1 MERPLGTIEQ
11 PTSVPII
18 DIIQE
23 NENVRT
29 FYFDM
34 KLKSKPGRFIIM
46 WLPRIDEKPFSIA
59 LDENGKLGLSI
70 ANVGRF
76 TSALFKLKKGAFV
89 GIRGPYGSWYTLKRE
104 YKRILLVG
112 GGYGV
117 APLARVATEAIEKNI
132 TVDFCNGARTKKLLL
147 YSERLSKL
155 NLTLHT
161 TTTDGSEGVK
171 GFVTEAVTA
180 CLDANKYDMAYLC
193 GPELMEKAILDLC
206 RQKNIPSQVSIE
218 RYMKCGF
225 GICGQC
231 CVDDSGE
238 RMCMEGPVVSGAYAL
253 KQSEFG
259 QYHRDGSGKR
269 EYYNEN

>member
-1 MERPLGTIEQ
+1 MEKPLGTIEQ
-11 PTSVPII
+11 PTSIPIT
-18 DIIQE
+18 DIVRE

-29 FYFDM
+29 FYFDIN
-34 KLKSKPGRFIIM
+34 LKSKPGQFVIM

-76 TSALFKLKKGAFV
+76 TNALFELKKGAFV
-89 GIRGPYGSWYTLKRE
+89 GIRGPYGSWYTLGKN
-104 YKRILLVG
+104 YKRVLMVG

-117 APLARVATEAIEKNI
+117 APLARLTKEAIEKNI
-132 TVDFCNGARTKKLLL
+132 AVDFCNGARTKNLLL
-147 YSERLSKL
+147 YQQQLSKL
-155 NLTLHT
+155 DLTLYT
-161 TTTDGSEGVK
+161 TTDDGSEGTK
-171 GFVTEAVTA
+171 GFVTEVVTT
-180 CLDANKYDMAYLC
+180 CLETNKYDMVYLC

-206 RQKNIPSQVSIE
+206 TPHNIPCQISIE

-238 RMCMEGPVVSGAYAL
+238 RMCMEGPVVSGEYAL

-259 QYHRDGSGKR
+259 QYHRDGSGKK
-269 EYYNEN
+269 EYYHVN